1 MNNLTQTQHDAK
13 EASLNQ
19 QSEQML
25 KMYNV
30 ADADE
35 RKAVAS
41 HIHAFLPIVSEAE
54 KIFWRKFLN
63 ELEKINEQ
71 PKVLFPLG
79 EVFLTIGAKE
89 ALEESNQLPNEFLA
103 RHQTGDYGLVCK
115 DDWEENELSA
125 KEGFRILSAYRTL
138 QDVKIWVI
146 TEADRSST
154 TILLPDE
161 Y

>member
-1 MNNLTQTQHDAK
+1 MNNLTHTQHDAK
-13 EASLNQ
+13 EAYLNQ

-30 ADADE
+30 ADSAE
-35 RKAVAS
+35 RQAVAN
-41 HIHAFLPIVSEAE
+41 HIYAFLPIVSEAE
-54 KIFWRKFLN
+54 KIFWLKFLN
-63 ELEKINEQ
+63 KLETINEQ
-71 PKVLFPLG
+71 PKVLFSLG

-103 RHQTGDYGLVCK
+103 KHQTGDYGLVCEADRK
-115 DDWEENELSA
+115 ENDLSIR
-125 KEGFRILSAYRTL
+125 EGFRILSAYKTSKG
-138 QDVKIWVI
+138 VKIWII